1 VNHGASVAQPALTK
15 EGWFNLSNFI
25 MNQLKRL
32 QTQPFFL
39 LIIMMM
45 SCQSDTKTS
54 EGTSTANNK
63 AVKLITLDPGHFH
76 AALVQ
81 KTMYDDVDSV
91 VYVYAPEG
99 NDLKLHLDRINSY
112 NSRAESPTKW
122 KEEVYKGNDFFEKL
136 IAEKKGNVVVLSG
149 NNQKKTDYIL
159 QSLQNGFNVFADKPM
174 VIDTKGFDKLKE
186 AFDVAAK
193 NNVLLYDIMTERFE
207 INTILQ
213 RELSMIPEIF
223 GEQEKGTIDN
233 PAITKESVHHF
244 YKYVSGSVL
253 TRPAWFMDVSQQ
265 GEGIVDVMT
274 HLVDLVQWECFPGQT
289 IDYTKDIAIDKARRW
304 TTNMSLTEFK
314 AITKL
319 DSFPSYFSNNI
330 VSDSLLQVYCNGEIN
345 YQLKGVHAKTSV
357 IWNYKA
363 PEGTGDTHYS
373 IMRGTNAN
381 LVIRQGKEEN
391 FKPVLYIEPIKN
403 DAAFQTSLEQSFSKI
418 STKFPGVE
426 LYKTAKG
433 WNVKLPEKL
442 TEGHESHFARVTDN
456 FLEYLKNK
464 NMPAWEVPNM
474 LAKYYTTTKALE
486 IALKK
491 K

>member
-1 VNHGASVAQPALTK
+1 
-15 EGWFNLSNFI
+15 

-32 QTQPFFL
+32 QTQLFFL
-39 LIIMMM
+39 VIIMTM
-45 SCQSDTKTS
+45 SCQSNNKDQVDTKS
-54 EGTSTANNK
+54 K
-63 AVKLITLDPGHFH
+63 PVQLVTLDPGHFH

-99 NDLKLHLDRINSY
+99 NDLKLHLDRINTY
-112 NSRAESPTKW
+112 NSRAESPTTW
-122 KEEVYKGNDFFEKL
+122 NEVVYTGNDFFEKL

-149 NNQKKTDYIL
+149 NNLKKTDYIL
-159 QSLQNGFNVFADKPM
+159 QSLRNGFNVFADKPM
-174 VIDTKGFDKLKE
+174 VIDTKGFEKLKE
-186 AFDVAAK
+186 AFEIAAK

-223 GEQEKGTIDN
+223 GELEKGTADN

-244 YKYVSGSVL
+244 NKYVSGSVL
-253 TRPAWFMDVSQQ
+253 TRPPWFMDVSQQ

-304 TTNMSLTEFK
+304 TTDMSLSEFK

-319 DSFPSYFSNNI
+319 DSFPSYFTNNI
-330 VSDSLLQVYCNGEIN
+330 INDSLLQVYCNGEIN
-345 YQLKGVHAKTSV
+345 YKLKGVHAKTSV

-363 PEGTGDTHYS
+363 PDGTGDTHYS
-373 IMRGTNAN
+373 IMRGTKAN

-391 FKPVLYIEPIKN
+391 YKPVLYIEPIKN
-403 DAAFQTSLEQSFSKI
+403 DTAFRASMEEHFKKV

-433 WNVKLPEKL
+433 WSVKLPEKL
-442 TEGHESHFARVTDN
+442 VEGHESHFAKVTTN

-464 NMPAWEVPNM
+464 KMPAWEVPNM

-491 K
+491 KR

>member
-1 VNHGASVAQPALTK
+1 MNKMKIFRAQ
-15 EGWFNLSNFI
+15 
-25 MNQLKRL
+25 
-32 QTQPFFL
+32 FFSL
-39 LIIMMM
+39 AIIMLM
-45 SCQSDTKTS
+45 SCQSDNETTN
-54 EGTSTANNK
+54 EEINVNNK
-63 AVKLITLDPGHFH
+63 PVKLVTLDPGHFH

-81 KTMYDDVDSV
+81 KIMYNDVDSI

-99 NDLKLHLDRINSY
+99 NDLKLHLERINSY
-112 NSRAESPTKW
+112 NSRVESPTNW
-122 KEEVYKGNDFFEKL
+122 KQEVYTGNDFFEKFV
-136 IAEKKGNVVVLSG
+136 AEKKGNVVVLSG

-174 VIDTKGFDKLKE
+174 VIDMKGFEKLKQ
-186 AFDVAAK
+186 AFDMAAK

-213 RELSMIPEIF
+213 RELSMIPGIF
-223 GEQEKGTIDN
+223 GELEKGTLDN

-244 YKYVSGSVL
+244 YKYVSGSIL
-253 TRPAWFMDVSQQ
+253 TRPSWFMDVSQQ

-289 IDYTKDIAIDKARRW
+289 IDYTKDITIDKAKRW
-304 TTNMSLTEFK
+304 TTNMSLSAFK

-319 DSFPSYFSNNI
+319 DSFPSYFTGKI
-330 VSDSLLQVYCNGEIN
+330 IQDSLLQVYCNGEIN
-345 YQLKGVHAKTSV
+345 YQLKGIHAKTSV

-373 IMRGTNAN
+373 IMRGTKAN

-391 FKPVLYIEPIKN
+391 FKPTLYIEPTNNEADFRSVVEEHFRKLT
-403 DAAFQTSLEQSFSKI
+403 AKYA
-418 STKFPGVE
+418 GVE
-426 LYKTAKG
+426 LKPAANG
-433 WNVKLPEKL
+433 WIVQLPQSL
-442 TEGHESHFARVTDN
+442 VEGHEAHFARVTNN

-486 IALKK
+486 VALKNK
-491 K
+491 